1 MKKIIQFVGKIFIGI
16 AIIFLL
22 IHSFVVVSDGSI
34 TKDVFG
40 FTIPEPP
47 LWTSFVPYL
56 GYVIGFIYQYFSI
69 HGLVGVIVSALLFGI
84 GINLNNYK
92 KSV

>member
-47 LWTSFVPYL
+47 PWTSFVPYL
-56 GYVIGFIYQYFSI
+56 GYVIGFIYHYFSI
-69 HGLVGVIVSALLFGI
+69 HGLAGVIVSALLLGI